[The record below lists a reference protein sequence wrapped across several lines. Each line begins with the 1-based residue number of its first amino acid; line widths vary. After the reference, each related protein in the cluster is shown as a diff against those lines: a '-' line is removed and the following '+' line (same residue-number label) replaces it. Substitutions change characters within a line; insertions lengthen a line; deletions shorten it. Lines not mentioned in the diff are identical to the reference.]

1 MDAQSRGP
9 WRPGPAN
16 AGLPSQSD
24 PRPVPASTSRER
36 RPARL
41 RLPLVDRRLR
51 VLAIVGGGLL
61 LAVLFALP
69 ARVHLGQPTILDRST
84 VDDAIPFLDWT
95 IWIYVSY
102 YPFLTL
108 AIWLPH
114 NDKLRSDAVYALL
127 LAGTIG
133 LVIFTLWPTSIAREA
148 PSLAGAT
155 GFVWRLLFSVDTM
168 VNALPSMHVADT
180 CLAAVALG
188 SRNRIWRVIAPA
200 WATLI
205 VLSTLTTK
213 QHYAIDIPG
222 GFALAAVCFILVRVG
237 VEYPRWRGPGRVTS
251 D

>member
-1 MDAQSRGP
+1 MDAQRRWP
-9 WRPGPAN
+9 WRPGSAD
-16 AGLPSQSD
+16 ASLPLQSVS
-24 PRPVPASTSRER
+24 RLASAATSGEG

-51 VLAIVGGGLL
+51 VPAIVGGGLL

-69 ARVHLGQPTILDRST
+69 ARVHLGQPTILDRSV

-95 IWIYVSY
+95 IWVYVSY

-127 LAGTIG
+127 LAGAIG
-133 LVIFTLWPTSIAREA
+133 LIIFTLWPTSIAREA

-222 GFALAAVCFILVRVG
+222 GFALAAICFILVRIGVAYWRVG
-237 VEYPRWRGPGRVTS
+237 QPPRPSGL
-251 D
+251 

>member
-1 MDAQSRGP
+1 MDARSRWP
-9 WRPGPAN
+9 WRPGPPN
-16 AGLPSQSD
+16 AGLPSHSIS
-24 PRPVPASTSRER
+24 RLAPASTSRER
-36 RPARL
+36 QPARL
-41 RLPLVDRRLR
+41 RFPLVDRRLR

-61 LAVLFALP
+61 LAALFALP
-69 ARVHLGQPTILDRST
+69 ARFHLGQPTILDRSI

-102 YPFLTL
+102 YPFLIL

-114 NDKLRSDAVYALL
+114 NDKLRSDAVYGLL

-133 LVIFTLWPTSIAREA
+133 LIIFALWPTSIAREA

-237 VEYPRWRGPGRVTS
+237 VEYPRWGGPGRVTS